1 MARLLGLFVI
11 TLSTIGIVYCGP
23 LDCWKS
29 AFRKAQQDVD
39 RCTESGGTMLRGICI
54 DNKSIIRR

>member
-1 MARLLGLFVI
+1 MTRLLGLFVLI
-11 TLSTIGIVYCGP
+11 LVVLGVTFGGP